1 VFKPILVS
9 CSVLVLTLSVLTAPI
24 SANAQDSKDLKIN
37 QKSQKDTS
45 KILDNLKQKDPQKL
59 ESQKLERNRNDQNE
73 LNSDQKDLKVKF
85 DLKNKKVKLSST
97 DKGETSINIPNKNEL
112 DSVDIVDNKVVYSGK
127 NSKIDVVVE
136 SIDGGVR
143 QVINIKDSS
152 APSFYDFPV
161 ELGKDDK
168 LELTENGG
176 AIITTKNPK
185 PLDFSIKDL
194 PKDLDQKTIDQ
205 IKSNRSIKTSIA
217 KPWAKD
223 NNGKDLKTWY
233 TIEKGNILRQ
243 NIDLKGAVFPVV
255 ADPAWC
261 GNAVNYVTWI
271 NRDGLWSASINT
283 TSCGAWHCAA
293 TWGCWQEA
301 YDKTPLCARWSGW
314 TCVSIPWNKQW
325 NTSQYWSMYN
335 QFTCH
340 ANWAGPFK
348 LGWVWNIE
356 PAKADKGNF
365 GFVRSLCN

>member
-1 VFKPILVS
+1 M
-9 CSVLVLTLSVLTAPI
+9 LVLTLSVLAAPI
-24 SANAQDSKDLKIN
+24 LANAQDSKDLKIN

-59 ESQKLERNRNDQNE
+59 ESQKLERNKNDQNE

-161 ELGKDDK
+161 ELGTGDK

-185 PLDFSIKDL
+185 PLDFSIKDI

-205 IKSNRSIKTSIA
+205 IKSNRSVKTTIA

-233 TIEKGNILRQ
+233 TIEKSNILRQ

-255 ADPAWC
+255 ADPLWC
-261 GNAVNYVTWI
+261 GQVASYVGWNWRTFYNAGSWSLTIKPTWCGI
-271 NRDGLWSASINT
+271 NMSGPT
-283 TSCGAWHCAA
+283 P
-293 TWGCWQEA
+293 WGSWQEIYNKTA
-301 YDKTPLCARWSGW
+301 YHSAWPYPQAYGT
-314 TCVSIPWNKQW
+314 
-325 NTSQYWSMYN
+325 NTYWSMYN
-335 QFTCH
+335 QYVCH
-340 ANWAGPFK
+340 TDWKAFAYLWDRKNPWDGS
-348 LGWVWNIE
+348 LEYNLE
-356 PAKADKGNF
+356 PWRTDKGYW
-365 GFVRSLCN
+365 GFYNSKCN

>member
-136 SIDGGVR
+136 SIDGGIR

-161 ELGKDDK
+161 ELGTGDK

-185 PLDFSIKDL
+185 PLDFSIKDI

-205 IKSNRSIKTSIA
+205 IKSNRSVKTTIA

-255 ADPAWC
+255 ADPIFC
-261 GNAVNYVTWI
+261 ENAIYSVGWI
-271 NRDGLWSASINT
+271 NRKGVWSASVNPT
-283 TSCGAWHCAA
+283 WCGAWNSDQQLWDA
-293 TWGCWQEA
+293 WVEA
-301 YDKTPLCARWSGW
+301 YNKTPSSWM
-314 TCVSIPWNKQW
+314 WNKQW
-325 NTSQYWSMYN
+325 NTNQYWSMYN
-335 QFTCH
+335 QFACH
-340 ANWAGPFK
+340 AYMAKGWKPEWNWN
-348 LGWVWNIE
+348 LE
-356 PAKADKGNF
+356 PSTPDKGF
-365 GFVRSLCN
+365 WGFARNTLSPCN

>member
-152 APSFYDFPV
+152 APDFYDFPV
-161 ELGKDDK
+161 EIGRGEK
-168 LELTENGG
+168 LEITENAG
-176 AIITTKNPK
+176 AVVKNAKGETK
-185 PLDFSIKDL
+185 IA
-194 PKDLDQKTIDQ
+194 
-205 IKSNRSIKTSIA
+205 IA

-233 TIEKGNILRQ
+233 TVEKGNILRQ
-243 NIDLKGAVFPVV
+243 NINLKDAVFPVA
-255 ADPAWC
+255 ADPTWC
-261 GNAVNYVTWI
+261 GDQI
-271 NRDGLWSASINT
+271 ST
-283 TSCGAWHCAA
+283 TSWVRNP
-293 TWGCWQEA
+293 Q
-301 YDKTPLCARWSGW
+301 GW
-314 TCVSIPWNKQW
+314 TLRVIPTYCGRFLGTDYSDAWNQVLFKTSSYAYQGYNLYYVWNKQYG
-325 NTSQYWSMYN
+325 TSQYWSMRD

-340 ANWAGPFK
+340 YANPVAIIVKSEWNLDLWRPNVGLNAMYRAG
-348 LGWVWNIE
+348 
-356 PAKADKGNF
+356 
-365 GFVRSLCN
+365 CNP

>member
-1 VFKPILVS
+1 
-9 CSVLVLTLSVLTAPI
+9 VLVLTLSVLAAPI
-24 SANAQDSKDLKIN
+24 LANAQDSKDLKIN

-59 ESQKLERNRNDQNE
+59 ESQKLERNKNDQNE

-136 SIDGGVR
+136 SIDGGIR